1 MFWMQAKRYFYYVSN
16 RLPKWTA
23 KGLMSP
29 YQFETGKISNLS
41 HIRVWG
47 CKAWVHI
54 PKVKRTK
61 DFKAKALIVY
71 LMGYNE
77 HQLGDY
83 IIIIPELVK
92 FVLSKD
98 VKFDESIPQGP
109 IDTHVNDYFKEM
121 LTLRMNENKKGKEL
135 EEYKFLVGNVYF
147 DPDKELQ
154 CRCVVTRISQKG
166 RNIIAF
172 FKRIIEGEV
181 AEDEFDDKGIHVAEI
196 EKLLDIYLSENAVDE
211 LNMFVE
217 KSTRLIDAEN
227 KSNNT
232 WSNDVDENE
241 SSTRL
246 SGVSTRLI
254 DAKNKSNNTWP
265 YDVDENES
273 STWLSGASTRSI
285 DAKNENNNTW
295 LNNVKENNQETSK
308 SMPTLV

>member
-1 MFWMQAKRYFYYVSN
+1 MFWMQAKRYFHYVSN

-41 HIRVWG
+41 HIRIWG
-47 CKAWVHI
+47 CKTWVHI

-61 DFKAKALIVY
+61 GFKANSLIVY

-92 FVLSKD
+92 FVFSKD

-109 IDTHVNDYFKEM
+109 IDKHVNDYFKEM
-121 LTLRMNENKKGKEL
+121 LTLRMNENKKGKEI
-135 EEYKFLVGNVYF
+135 EDYNVYF

-166 RNIIAF
+166 RKIIAF

-196 EKLLDIYLSENAVDE
+196 EKMLDIYLSEDAVDE
-211 LNMFVE
+211 LNMMN
-217 KSTRLIDAEN
+217 LIDVEN

-265 YDVDENES
+265 NDVDENES
-273 STWLSGASTRSI
+273 STWLSGASTKSI
-285 DAKNENNNTW
+285 DAKN
-295 LNNVKENNQETSK
+295 
-308 SMPTLV
+308 